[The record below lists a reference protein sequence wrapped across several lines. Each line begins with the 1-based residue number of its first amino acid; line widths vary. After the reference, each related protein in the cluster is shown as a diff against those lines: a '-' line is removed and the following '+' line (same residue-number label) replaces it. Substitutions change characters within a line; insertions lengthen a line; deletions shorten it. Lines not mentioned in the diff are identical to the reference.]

1 MPAAGTSLSPAA
13 SLLTADEAVALAGH
27 FVGLGVAKLR
37 LTGGEPTVRRD
48 LVPLVERLSLLRA
61 RGLRTLAMT
70 SNGVALPP
78 ARLAALW
85 AAGLDALNLSLD
97 TLRPEVFE
105 AVSRRPAA
113 QWGAAW
119 GAVEGALAQ
128 GWGAAPGRPLK
139 VNTVVQRGVNDGEA
153 PALVEALT
161 KRWPIHL
168 RLIEFMPFGGN
179 AWGDGARVVPSA
191 ELRARLATAL
201 PGWRPVAAAGGGGG
215 GAPGAVGA
223 PEFRGGE
230 GWAGTVGFIS
240 TVSDAFCGTCTR
252 LRLTADGALRA
263 CLHGE
268 EEVSLRDALRGAGG
282 AGALEAG
289 DEGTAAAVTRAI
301 AHAVGRKAAAL
312 GGRPLEERAADA
324 RGMVRIGG

>member
-1 MPAAGTSLSPAA
+1 MPSHGVSLTPSP
-13 SLLTADEAVALAGH
+13 SLLTADETIALVDH
-27 FVGLGVAKLR
+27 FVGLGVTKVR

-48 LVPLVERLSLLRA
+48 LVPLVERLSRLRA

-70 SNGVALPP
+70 SNGITLSP
-78 ARLAALW
+78 ARLAVLW
-85 AAGLDALNLSLD
+85 GAGLDALNLSLD

-119 GAVEGALAQ
+119 GAVEGALAA
-128 GWGAAPGRPLK
+128 GWGWTPGRPLK
-139 VNTVVQRGVNDGEA
+139 VNVVVQRGVNDWEA

-161 KRWPIHL
+161 RAWPIHL

-179 AWGDGARVVPSA
+179 AWGDGGAVVPSA
-191 ELRARLATAL
+191 ELRARLAAAL
-201 PGWRPVAAAGGGGG
+201 PGWAPLPAAAE
-215 GAPGAVGA
+215 AGAVGA
-223 PEFRGGE
+223 PEFRGGDAF
-230 GWAGTVGFIS
+230 AGTVGFIS

-252 LRLTADGALRA
+252 LRVTADGALRA

-268 EEVSLRDALRGAGG
+268 EEVSLRDALRASGG
-282 AGALEAG
+282 AGALAAGEEA
-289 DEGTAAAVTRAI
+289 ARNAVNAAVAQ
-301 AHAVGRKAAAL
+301 ALGRKHAAL
-312 GGRPLEERAADA
+312 GGRPLEERGSGA